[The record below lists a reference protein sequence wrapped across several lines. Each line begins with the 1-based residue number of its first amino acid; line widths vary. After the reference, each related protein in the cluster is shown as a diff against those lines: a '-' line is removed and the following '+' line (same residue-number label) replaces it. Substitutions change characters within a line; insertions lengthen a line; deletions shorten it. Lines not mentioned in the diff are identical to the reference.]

1 MSPPKLLVEL
11 CCSPFS
17 CRHYSSAGSCVH
29 IADVVIDSTR
39 AGLLDGAIGG
49 LGWLISS
56 TVFHGLQQV
65 ISPVL
70 QWLGQVIS
78 PALQKLQQVISP
90 VLQRLQQVH
99 HLLAAGTY
107 RLQSPW
113 ISVGEVTH
121 LWFFY

>member
-49 LGWLISS
+49 LGLLISL
-56 TVFHGLQQV
+56 LQQV

-70 QWLGQVIS
+70 QRMQQVIS
-78 PALQKLQQVISP
+78 PA
-90 VLQRLQQVH
+90 LQRLQQVH
-99 HLLAAGTY
+99 HLLAVGTY

-113 ISVGEVTH
+113 SRAGEVTH

>member
-1 MSPPKLLVEL
+1 MPPKKCTDISQMSPPKLLVEL

-56 TVFHGLQQV
+56 PVFHGLQQV

-78 PALQKLQQVISP
+78 PALQ
-90 VLQRLQQVH
+90 RLQQVH
-99 HLLAAGTY
+99 HLLAVGTY

-113 ISVGEVTH
+113 SRAGEVTH